1 MNLPIRVETHF
12 LSCGNRF
19 LLFNLFFN
27 KGQLSLKLEE
37 THYFWGEIL
46 FPLTE
51 RDFLSG
57 ENCFLLFRASFLQV
71 KSVTETS

>member
-1 MNLPIRVETHF
+1 MMETHF

-19 LLFNLFFN
+19 LLCNLFFN
-27 KGQLSLKLEE
+27 KGKLSLKLVE

-57 ENCFLLFRASFLQV
+57 ENCFLLFRAPLLQV
-71 KSVTETS
+71 KGVTETS